1 LNPSKELALHKY
13 VQEQMGGSYLRGK
26 NDCATFAAGAL
37 DLLTGGSLQEK
48 ITGQW
53 HDEKTALAYIKKNG
67 SIGAHWERE
76 GCKFIPT
83 EYMTT
88 GDFPVIRDTKT
99 LLVGV
104 CLGSKTAINTVDE
117 GVAIF
122 PNEILENIVGVWRAR

>member
-1 LNPSKELALHKY
+1 MVCKRHGDTMA
-13 VQEQMGGSYLRGK
+13 Q
-26 NDCATFAAGAL
+26 
-37 DLLTGGSLQEK
+37 LTGRNF
-48 ITGQW
+48 IPN
-53 HDEKTALAYIKKNG
+53 IKKNG